1 VRANPEGNLCA
12 FDGGLMRRARNLFMA
27 AHCLAAGAAY
37 PREPAG
43 QESEVRRVEAVLCHA
58 FESGDAATLRKY
70 MDATFT
76 QTSSRGEVTDFE
88 QNAAEVARRE
98 PRYDVFR
105 NHDQKVRIYGD
116 TAIILGITTV
126 KGTSEGKAIEADFQY
141 TDTWI
146 RHDGHWKIVASHASR
161 LTR

>member
-1 VRANPEGNLCA
+1 M
-12 FDGGLMRRARNLFMA
+12 F
-27 AHCLAAGAAY
+27 LAAILLVAGSVQARDAAGD
-37 PREPAG
+37 EK
-43 QESEVRRVEAVLCHA
+43 ELRRVEAVLCRA

-88 QNAAEVARRE
+88 QNVAEVARRE
-98 PRYDVFR
+98 PHYEVFR
-105 NHDQKVRIYGD
+105 NHEQNVRLYGD

-126 KGTSEGKAIEADFQY
+126 KGTSEDKEFAADFQY

-146 RHDGHWKIVASHASR
+146 RRDGHWKIAASHASR
-161 LTR
+161 LTK